1 MTVLTLALLAGSQP
15 AAPRLAPVHQIGPQ
29 SRRQSPH
36 TPCAPLVRTDALTLT
51 WQKADRY
58 KRSAP
63 TSSSHTPWPNP
74 HSACGTAAAPL
85 PAISCLGAFRPPAAR
100 ARGEVRHCRQP
111 KTCTNSDHA
120 ATDSIRS
127 PRRRRRADLAA
138 LRGRS
143 PSRSCRLM
151 TSSNLL
157 ACTTGKSRLRTLE
170 DAAGIDAD
178 LPMRICQARSVAHQP
193 AGFDACTRRI
203 YCKDWRR
210 PLKLLL
216 KNHSIISVT
225 RTKNDSGMVKPSAFA
240 VVLLKTRANLSGC
253 STGMS
258 AGFEPRRI
266 LST

>member
-51 WQKADRY
+51 WQKADRH

-111 KTCTNSDHA
+111 KTCTQADIPWVSLCTA
-120 ATDSIRS
+120 KSGSITSATRC
-127 PRRRRRADLAA
+127 PRRVRSTPDSGRRANTCHK
-138 LRGRS
+138 LRS
-143 PSRSCRLM
+143 FP
-151 TSSNLL
+151 
-157 ACTTGKSRLRTLE
+157 
-170 DAAGIDAD
+170 
-178 LPMRICQARSVAHQP
+178 
-193 AGFDACTRRI
+193 
-203 YCKDWRR
+203 
-210 PLKLLL
+210 
-216 KNHSIISVT
+216 
-225 RTKNDSGMVKPSAFA
+225 
-240 VVLLKTRANLSGC
+240 
-253 STGMS
+253 
-258 AGFEPRRI
+258 
-266 LST
+266 

>member
-51 WQKADRY
+51 WQKADRH

-111 KTCTNSDHA
+111 KTCTKADMSRCSKEH
-120 ATDSIRS
+120 TYSITS
-127 PRRRRRADLAA
+127 SARASSVGGTSRPSALAV
-138 LRGRS
+138 L
-143 PSRSCRLM
+143 RLM
-151 TSSNLL
+151 TSSNLVD
-157 ACTTGKSRLRTLE
+157 C
-170 DAAGIDAD
+170 
-178 LPMRICQARSVAHQP
+178 
-193 AGFDACTRRI
+193 
-203 YCKDWRR
+203 
-210 PLKLLL
+210 
-216 KNHSIISVT
+216 
-225 RTKNDSGMVKPSAFA
+225 
-240 VVLLKTRANLSGC
+240 
-253 STGMS
+253 
-258 AGFEPRRI
+258 
-266 LST
+266 

>member
-51 WQKADRY
+51 WQKADRH

-111 KTCTNSDHA
+111 KTCTEGDIQPAVGFAMSPL
-120 ATDSIRS
+120 AT
-127 PRRRRRADLAA
+127 
-138 LRGRS
+138 
-143 PSRSCRLM
+143 
-151 TSSNLL
+151 
-157 ACTTGKSRLRTLE
+157 
-170 DAAGIDAD
+170 
-178 LPMRICQARSVAHQP
+178 ARSAK
-193 AGFDACTRRI
+193 GGRRQLSELAPI
-203 YCKDWRR
+203 DLGET
-210 PLKLLL
+210 PEM
-216 KNHSIISVT
+216 
-225 RTKNDSGMVKPSAFA
+225 GEA
-240 VVLLKTRANLSGC
+240 V
-253 STGMS
+253 
-258 AGFEPRRI
+258 
-266 LST
+266 

>member
-51 WQKADRY
+51 WQKADRH

-111 KTCTNSDHA
+111 KTCTRADIV
-120 ATDSIRS
+120 ATFRRFTRPPAVGTGLQRGH
-127 PRRRRRADLAA
+127 PRRHHQCLCRPYRPRAH
-138 LRGRS
+138 LR
-143 PSRSCRLM
+143 
-151 TSSNLL
+151 
-157 ACTTGKSRLRTLE
+157 
-170 DAAGIDAD
+170 
-178 LPMRICQARSVAHQP
+178 
-193 AGFDACTRRI
+193 F
-203 YCKDWRR
+203 
-210 PLKLLL
+210 
-216 KNHSIISVT
+216 
-225 RTKNDSGMVKPSAFA
+225 SGGV
-240 VVLLKTRANLSGC
+240 
-253 STGMS
+253 
-258 AGFEPRRI
+258 
-266 LST
+266 

>member
-51 WQKADRY
+51 WQKADRH

-111 KTCTNSDHA
+111 KTCTLADKHVTLRVAHA
-120 ATDSIRS
+120 DIFGFIRPPS
-127 PRRRRRADLAA
+127 TLRAARYRELHCPCGSRD
-138 LRGRS
+138 R
-143 PSRSCRLM
+143 PSRVRWSC
-151 TSSNLL
+151 
-157 ACTTGKSRLRTLE
+157 
-170 DAAGIDAD
+170 D
-178 LPMRICQARSVAHQP
+178 P
-193 AGFDACTRRI
+193 
-203 YCKDWRR
+203 
-210 PLKLLL
+210 
-216 KNHSIISVT
+216 
-225 RTKNDSGMVKPSAFA
+225 
-240 VVLLKTRANLSGC
+240 
-253 STGMS
+253 
-258 AGFEPRRI
+258 
-266 LST
+266 

>member
-111 KTCTNSDHA
+111 KTCTHEFIRRFLIHVLPHGFHRIRHYGLFANSNRA
-120 ATDSIRS
+120 ANIA
-127 PRRRRRADLAA
+127 RARELLAV
-138 LRGRS
+138 
-143 PSRSCRLM
+143 PSRLKEPE
-151 TSSNLL
+151 TSEAAIDEPRVLL
-157 ACTTGKSRLRTLE
+157 RPCPCCGGRMIIIETF
-170 DAAGIDAD
+170 
-178 LPMRICQARSVAHQP
+178 ARGCEPKHQP
-193 AGFDACTRRI
+193 ETTAPVIRI
-203 YCKDWRR
+203 DT
-210 PLKLLL
+210 
-216 KNHSIISVT
+216 S
-225 RTKNDSGMVKPSAFA
+225 
-240 VVLLKTRANLSGC
+240 
-253 STGMS
+253 
-258 AGFEPRRI
+258 
-266 LST
+266 

>member
-51 WQKADRY
+51 WQKADRH

-111 KTCTNSDHA
+111 KTCTTARQQSLKQRRFEIASARDRRGRACRHRAAVELTSASTGGRSDRSCPVKA
-120 ATDSIRS
+120 DIACCRFGTSRKCQSTKSLRDS
-127 PRRRRRADLAA
+127 P
-138 LRGRS
+138 LRG
-143 PSRSCRLM
+143 
-151 TSSNLL
+151 
-157 ACTTGKSRLRTLE
+157 
-170 DAAGIDAD
+170 
-178 LPMRICQARSVAHQP
+178 
-193 AGFDACTRRI
+193 
-203 YCKDWRR
+203 
-210 PLKLLL
+210 
-216 KNHSIISVT
+216 
-225 RTKNDSGMVKPSAFA
+225 
-240 VVLLKTRANLSGC
+240 
-253 STGMS
+253 
-258 AGFEPRRI
+258 
-266 LST
+266 

>member
-36 TPCAPLVRTDALTLT
+36 TPCAPLVRTDALTVT

-111 KTCTNSDHA
+111 KTCTISGREQSQQTDRLFDHLVGA
-120 ATDSIRS
+120 GEEC
-127 PRRRRRADLAA
+127 RRDLEAERLGGLEIDDQLELSWTA
-138 LRGRS
+138 GLAGR
-143 PSRSCRLM
+143 
-151 TSSNLL
+151 
-157 ACTTGKSRLRTLE
+157 
-170 DAAGIDAD
+170 
-178 LPMRICQARSVAHQP
+178 P
-193 AGFDACTRRI
+193 AF
-203 YCKDWRR
+203 R
-210 PLKLLL
+210 P
-216 KNHSIISVT
+216 
-225 RTKNDSGMVKPSAFA
+225 
-240 VVLLKTRANLSGC
+240 
-253 STGMS
+253 
-258 AGFEPRRI
+258 
-266 LST
+266 

>member
-51 WQKADRY
+51 WQKADRH

-111 KTCTNSDHA
+111 KTCTEVAIA
-120 ATDSIRS
+120 AC
-127 PRRRRRADLAA
+127 LLQAA
-138 LRGRS
+138 ASQLTKHRGRVKLHLIADT
-143 PSRSCRLM
+143 RIGVRAEQCR
-151 TSSNLL
+151 
-157 ACTTGKSRLRTLE
+157 
-170 DAAGIDAD
+170 AAP
-178 LPMRICQARSVAHQP
+178 LP
-193 AGFDACTRRI
+193 
-203 YCKDWRR
+203 
-210 PLKLLL
+210 
-216 KNHSIISVT
+216 
-225 RTKNDSGMVKPSAFA
+225 
-240 VVLLKTRANLSGC
+240 
-253 STGMS
+253 
-258 AGFEPRRI
+258 
-266 LST
+266 

>member
-111 KTCTNSDHA
+111 KTCTEAAMSSRSKTASLFDHLVGA
-120 ATDSIRS
+120 GEQ
-127 PRRRRRADLAA
+127 RRRHGEAEHLGS
-138 LRGRS
+138 LW
-143 PSRSCRLM
+143 LM
-151 TSSNLL
+151 TSSNFVD
-157 ACTTGKSRLRTLE
+157 CTTGRSAGLAPLR
-170 DAAGIDAD
+170 
-178 LPMRICQARSVAHQP
+178 MRACKRQPGDTDPSARPVAHQP
-193 AGFDACTRRI
+193 ADFSRSLRS
-203 YCKDWRR
+203 K
-210 PLKLLL
+210 
-216 KNHSIISVT
+216 
-225 RTKNDSGMVKPSAFA
+225 
-240 VVLLKTRANLSGC
+240 
-253 STGMS
+253 
-258 AGFEPRRI
+258 
-266 LST
+266 

>member
-51 WQKADRY
+51 WQKADRH

-111 KTCTNSDHA
+111 KTCTEADREQMQQRGVQNCGY
-120 ATDSIRS
+120 SITS
-127 PRRRRRADLAA
+127 SARASSVGGKS
-138 LRGRS
+138 R
-143 PSRSCRLM
+143 PSGFAVLRLM
-151 TSSNLL
+151 TSSNLVG
-157 ACTTGKSRLRTLE
+157 CWTGR
-170 DAAGIDAD
+170 
-178 LPMRICQARSVAHQP
+178 
-193 AGFDACTRRI
+193 
-203 YCKDWRR
+203 
-210 PLKLLL
+210 
-216 KNHSIISVT
+216 
-225 RTKNDSGMVKPSAFA
+225 
-240 VVLLKTRANLSGC
+240 
-253 STGMS
+253 S
-258 AGFEPRRI
+258 AGFAPRRTLASCFPNCTI
-266 LST
+266 GSESRGP

>member
-36 TPCAPLVRTDALTLT
+36 TPCAPLVRTDALTVT

-111 KTCTNSDHA
+111 KTCTRADIMHA
-120 ATDSIRS
+120 ARS
-127 PRRRRRADLAA
+127 AQHHCSFA
-138 LRGRS
+138 
-143 PSRSCRLM
+143 
-151 TSSNLL
+151 NLL
-157 ACTTGKSRLRTLE
+157 ATARAVLTKSSASGLSVRFLNVTITMVLRE
-170 DAAGIDAD
+170 FDSSIGNAFSNRY
-178 LPMRICQARSVAHQP
+178 LP
-193 AGFDACTRRI
+193 
-203 YCKDWRR
+203 
-210 PLKLLL
+210 
-216 KNHSIISVT
+216 
-225 RTKNDSGMVKPSAFA
+225 
-240 VVLLKTRANLSGC
+240 
-253 STGMS
+253 
-258 AGFEPRRI
+258 
-266 LST
+266 

>member
-51 WQKADRY
+51 WQKADRH

-111 KTCTNSDHA
+111 KTCTQAVNRYLNVAACGVHA
-120 ATDSIRS
+120 TAINCGPRGCPGLASAGCDGCLDSTARAALFSEPPTSYTPRS
-127 PRRRRRADLAA
+127 PA
-138 LRGRS
+138 
-143 PSRSCRLM
+143 
-151 TSSNLL
+151 
-157 ACTTGKSRLRTLE
+157 
-170 DAAGIDAD
+170 
-178 LPMRICQARSVAHQP
+178 
-193 AGFDACTRRI
+193 
-203 YCKDWRR
+203 
-210 PLKLLL
+210 
-216 KNHSIISVT
+216 
-225 RTKNDSGMVKPSAFA
+225 
-240 VVLLKTRANLSGC
+240 
-253 STGMS
+253 
-258 AGFEPRRI
+258 
-266 LST
+266 

>member
-36 TPCAPLVRTDALTLT
+36 TPCAPLVRTDALTVT

-111 KTCTNSDHA
+111 KTCTQAVIAQMRCPS
-120 ATDSIRS
+120 
-127 PRRRRRADLAA
+127 
-138 LRGRS
+138 LR
-143 PSRSCRLM
+143 
-151 TSSNLL
+151 
-157 ACTTGKSRLRTLE
+157 
-170 DAAGIDAD
+170 
-178 LPMRICQARSVAHQP
+178 
-193 AGFDACTRRI
+193 
-203 YCKDWRR
+203 
-210 PLKLLL
+210 
-216 KNHSIISVT
+216 
-225 RTKNDSGMVKPSAFA
+225 
-240 VVLLKTRANLSGC
+240 
-253 STGMS
+253 
-258 AGFEPRRI
+258 FEPRAKKSCRPLLEQFRPRVRNEAI
-266 LST
+266 ALASVRAEASARREPLLCR

>member
-51 WQKADRY
+51 WQKADRH

-111 KTCTNSDHA
+111 KTCTQA
-120 ATDSIRS
+120 AVSRCSNMACRTTYSITS
-127 PRRRRRADLAA
+127 SARASSVGGTSRPSALAV
-138 LRGRS
+138 L
-143 PSRSCRLM
+143 RLM
-151 TSSNLL
+151 TSSNLVG
-157 ACTTGKSRLRTLE
+157 ACTGR
-170 DAAGIDAD
+170 
-178 LPMRICQARSVAHQP
+178 
-193 AGFDACTRRI
+193 
-203 YCKDWRR
+203 
-210 PLKLLL
+210 
-216 KNHSIISVT
+216 
-225 RTKNDSGMVKPSAFA
+225 
-240 VVLLKTRANLSGC
+240 
-253 STGMS
+253 S
-258 AGFEPRRI
+258 AGFSPLRMR
-266 LST
+266 ST

>member
-51 WQKADRY
+51 WQKADRH

-111 KTCTNSDHA
+111 KTCTIADASLRNYLVALLNGSGL
-120 ATDSIRS
+120 SIAMKKRLRSCTGELMKEWSRSRYVS
-127 PRRRRRADLAA
+127 PRLFPEPDTNLFGCGLLYSC
-138 LRGRS
+138 LRF
-143 PSRSCRLM
+143 
-151 TSSNLL
+151 
-157 ACTTGKSRLRTLE
+157 
-170 DAAGIDAD
+170 
-178 LPMRICQARSVAHQP
+178 ARMQHPNVQ
-193 AGFDACTRRI
+193 F
-203 YCKDWRR
+203 
-210 PLKLLL
+210 
-216 KNHSIISVT
+216 
-225 RTKNDSGMVKPSAFA
+225 
-240 VVLLKTRANLSGC
+240 
-253 STGMS
+253 
-258 AGFEPRRI
+258 
-266 LST
+266 

>member
-36 TPCAPLVRTDALTLT
+36 TPCAPLVRTDALTVT

-111 KTCTNSDHA
+111 KTCTQA
-120 ATDSIRS
+120 AVSRRSKVPFYSITS
-127 PRRRRRADLAA
+127 SARASSVGGTSRPSALAV
-138 LRGRS
+138 L
-143 PSRSCRLM
+143 RLM
-151 TSSNLL
+151 TSSYFVGP
-157 ACTTGKSRLRTLE
+157 CTGR
-170 DAAGIDAD
+170 
-178 LPMRICQARSVAHQP
+178 
-193 AGFDACTRRI
+193 
-203 YCKDWRR
+203 
-210 PLKLLL
+210 
-216 KNHSIISVT
+216 
-225 RTKNDSGMVKPSAFA
+225 
-240 VVLLKTRANLSGC
+240 
-253 STGMS
+253 S
-258 AGFEPRRI
+258 AGLSPLRMRLAYRPITWYAPAI
-266 LST
+266 LGP

>member
-51 WQKADRY
+51 WQKADRH

-111 KTCTNSDHA
+111 KTCTTADVA
-120 ATDSIRS
+120 EQFLADGGTIPGVDG
-127 PRRRRRADLAA
+127 PRRMRASGAIRHQCPTIA
-138 LRGRS
+138 
-143 PSRSCRLM
+143 CC
-151 TSSNLL
+151 LL
-157 ACTTGKSRLRTLE
+157 
-170 DAAGIDAD
+170 
-178 LPMRICQARSVAHQP
+178 PAR
-193 AGFDACTRRI
+193 
-203 YCKDWRR
+203 
-210 PLKLLL
+210 
-216 KNHSIISVT
+216 
-225 RTKNDSGMVKPSAFA
+225 
-240 VVLLKTRANLSGC
+240 
-253 STGMS
+253 
-258 AGFEPRRI
+258 
-266 LST
+266 

>member
-51 WQKADRY
+51 WQKADRH

-111 KTCTNSDHA
+111 KTCTKA
-120 ATDSIRS
+120 AVSTAANGAAIRS
-127 PRRRRRADLAA
+127 PRRRRRAASAA
-138 LRGRS
+138 
-143 PSRSCRLM
+143 PSRPSALAVLRLM
-151 TSSNLL
+151 TSSNFVG
-157 ACTTGKSRLRTLE
+157 CMTGRSPGFSPLR
-170 DAAGIDAD
+170 
-178 LPMRICQARSVAHQP
+178 MRP
-193 AGFDACTRRI
+193 A
-203 YCKDWRR
+203 
-210 PLKLLL
+210 
-216 KNHSIISVT
+216 
-225 RTKNDSGMVKPSAFA
+225 
-240 VVLLKTRANLSGC
+240 
-253 STGMS
+253 
-258 AGFEPRRI
+258 
-266 LST
+266 

>member
-51 WQKADRY
+51 WQKADRH

-111 KTCTNSDHA
+111 KTCTEA
-120 ATDSIRS
+120 AVSSRSKTAFIRS
-127 PRRRRRADLAA
+127 PRRRGRAATAA
-138 LRGRS
+138 LRGRAS
-143 PSRSCRLM
+143 VRLALM
-151 TSSNLL
+151 TSSNLVD
-157 ACTTGKSRLRTLE
+157 CTTGKSRLGTLE

-178 LPMRICQARSVAHQP
+178 LPMRICQA
-193 AGFDACTRRI
+193 
-203 YCKDWRR
+203 
-210 PLKLLL
+210 
-216 KNHSIISVT
+216 
-225 RTKNDSGMVKPSAFA
+225 
-240 VVLLKTRANLSGC
+240 
-253 STGMS
+253 
-258 AGFEPRRI
+258 E
-266 LST
+266 

>member
-36 TPCAPLVRTDALTLT
+36 TPCAPLVRTDALTVT

-111 KTCTNSDHA
+111 KTCTS
-120 ATDSIRS
+120 TDIRLRRGDVPMKPAPPNTECYAPAVS
-127 PRRRRRADLAA
+127 PAQLRTAPSFTADDQNAW
-138 LRGRS
+138 
-143 PSRSCRLM
+143 
-151 TSSNLL
+151 NLL
-157 ACTTGKSRLRTLE
+157 RRKLPPRCQQRAPR
-170 DAAGIDAD
+170 AG
-178 LPMRICQARSVAHQP
+178 ARSA
-193 AGFDACTRRI
+193 
-203 YCKDWRR
+203 
-210 PLKLLL
+210 
-216 KNHSIISVT
+216 
-225 RTKNDSGMVKPSAFA
+225 RTYGSLGSH
-240 VVLLKTRANLSGC
+240 T
-253 STGMS
+253 
-258 AGFEPRRI
+258 
-266 LST
+266 

>member
-36 TPCAPLVRTDALTLT
+36 TPCAPLVRTDALTVT

-111 KTCTNSDHA
+111 KTCTNAEIARSH
-120 ATDSIRS
+120 SITS
-127 PRRRRRADLAA
+127 SARASSVGGTLRPSALAV
-138 LRGRS
+138 LR
-143 PSRSCRLM
+143 LI
-151 TSSNLL
+151 TSSNLSG
-157 ACTTGKSRLRTLE
+157 AWTGRSPASR
-170 DAAGIDAD
+170 
-178 LPMRICQARSVAHQP
+178 P
-193 AGFDACTRRI
+193 
-203 YCKDWRR
+203 
-210 PLKLLL
+210 
-216 KNHSIISVT
+216 
-225 RTKNDSGMVKPSAFA
+225 
-240 VVLLKTRANLSGC
+240 
-253 STGMS
+253 
-258 AGFEPRRI
+258 
-266 LST
+266 

>member
-51 WQKADRY
+51 LQKADRH

-111 KTCTNSDHA
+111 KTCT
-120 ATDSIRS
+120 
-127 PRRRRRADLAA
+127 RADIQCARAVHWGGIQRKPLSNRPALSSRTA
-138 LRGRS
+138 LRVDQQFWARGW
-143 PSRSCRLM
+143 PPV
-151 TSSNLL
+151 
-157 ACTTGKSRLRTLE
+157 
-170 DAAGIDAD
+170 AD
-178 LPMRICQARSVAHQP
+178 
-193 AGFDACTRRI
+193 
-203 YCKDWRR
+203 
-210 PLKLLL
+210 
-216 KNHSIISVT
+216 
-225 RTKNDSGMVKPSAFA
+225 
-240 VVLLKTRANLSGC
+240 
-253 STGMS
+253 
-258 AGFEPRRI
+258 
-266 LST
+266 

>member
-51 WQKADRY
+51 WQKADRH

-111 KTCTNSDHA
+111 KTCTPADKHVTLHGCARGYFWFHPPDFHFASGQISGTSLPLWVQGSTVQSSLVLRSLITAVLCGPSVNRNRNAGA
-120 ATDSIRS
+120 AI
-127 PRRRRRADLAA
+127 
-138 LRGRS
+138 
-143 PSRSCRLM
+143 
-151 TSSNLL
+151 
-157 ACTTGKSRLRTLE
+157 
-170 DAAGIDAD
+170 
-178 LPMRICQARSVAHQP
+178 V
-193 AGFDACTRRI
+193 
-203 YCKDWRR
+203 
-210 PLKLLL
+210 
-216 KNHSIISVT
+216 
-225 RTKNDSGMVKPSAFA
+225 
-240 VVLLKTRANLSGC
+240 
-253 STGMS
+253 
-258 AGFEPRRI
+258 
-266 LST
+266 

>member
-51 WQKADRY
+51 WQKADRH

-111 KTCTNSDHA
+111 KTCTRA
-120 ATDSIRS
+120 AAKRTSQDFTLVPQQQTFDQARHEHHRTVISGPSCNRGYRRGFGS
-127 PRRRRRADLAA
+127 QRKRQPRYEQ
-138 LRGRS
+138 
-143 PSRSCRLM
+143 CHQ
-151 TSSNLL
+151 N
-157 ACTTGKSRLRTLE
+157 
-170 DAAGIDAD
+170 DAPEHRVIDAPEQHD
-178 LPMRICQARSVAHQP
+178 AHGR
-193 AGFDACTRRI
+193 ASRKRRDA
-203 YCKDWRR
+203 
-210 PLKLLL
+210 
-216 KNHSIISVT
+216 
-225 RTKNDSGMVKPSAFA
+225 DSEIEQHPG
-240 VVLLKTRANLSGC
+240 
-253 STGMS
+253 
-258 AGFEPRRI
+258 
-266 LST
+266 